1 MDAYKYQLGTLCLL
15 LLPLSVAGQEWS
27 KQDSL
32 RLQQTLNSE
41 QEIRINKVFVKKTE
55 QNMLYHTKPFVD
67 FDPTLPTLKSTIISP
82 KLPFH
87 THNIFRQTNSTFLPT
102 YSRLKINKN
111 ITLHSKSNFSESSN
125 HFHIQTQMDYKL
137 SKKWFLS
144 IYGKQN
150 LDTRRYRGL
159 SSEAIPTTLGSDIV
173 LKIGKGWKLKT
184 SVQYQ
189 YNTIQKRWEWV
200 PQICISY
207 EW

>member
-1 MDAYKYQLGTLCLL
+1 MNVYKYRLSTLCLI
-15 LLPLSVAGQEWS
+15 LLPLSVTGQEWS

-32 RLQQTLNSE
+32 RLQQALNSE
-41 QEIRINKVFVKKTE
+41 QEIRINKEFVKKTE
-55 QNMLYHTKPFVD
+55 QNMLY
-67 FDPTLPTLKSTIISP
+67 
-82 KLPFH
+82 H

-111 ITLHSKSNFSESSN
+111 FTLHSKSNFSESSN

-137 SKKWFLS
+137 SKEWFLS

-150 LDTRRYRGL
+150 LDTRKYRGL

-173 LKIGKGWKLKT
+173 LKVGKGWKLKT
-184 SVQYQ
+184 GVQYQ

-200 PQICISY
+200 PQISISY

>member
-1 MDAYKYQLGTLCLL
+1 MDVYKYQLGTLCLL

-41 QEIRINKVFVKKTE
+41 QEIRINKEFVKKTE
-55 QNMLYHTKPFVD
+55 QNMLYHTKSFVD
-67 FDPTLPTLKSTIISP
+67 FDPTLPTLKSTIISL

-111 ITLHSKSNFSESSN
+111 FTLHSKSNFSESSN

-137 SKKWFLS
+137 SKKWFLN
-144 IYGKQN
+144 IYGEQN

-173 LKIGKGWKLKT
+173 LK
-184 SVQYQ
+184 
-189 YNTIQKRWEWV
+189 
-200 PQICISY
+200 
-207 EW
+207 

>member
-67 FDPTLPTLKSTIISP
+67 FDPTLPILKSTIISP

-87 THNIFRQTNSTFLPT
+87 THN
-102 YSRLKINKN
+102 KN
-111 ITLHSKSNFSESSN
+111 ITLHIKSNFSESSN
-125 HFHIQTQMDYKL
+125 HFHIQTQMVYKL

-173 LKIGKGWKLKT
+173 LKVGKGWKLKT
-184 SVQYQ
+184 GVQYQ

>member
-67 FDPTLPTLKSTIISP
+67 FDPTLPILKSTIISP

-111 ITLHSKSNFSESSN
+111 ITLHSKSTLVKVQTTFISKLKWIISSLKN
-125 HFHIQTQMDYKL
+125 G
-137 SKKWFLS
+137 FLAYMVNK
-144 IYGKQN
+144 IW
-150 LDTRRYRGL
+150 TP
-159 SSEAIPTTLGSDIV
+159 EDIV
-173 LKIGKGWKLKT
+173 DFPLK
-184 SVQYQ
+184 QYQ
-189 YNTIQKRWEWV
+189 
-200 PQICISY
+200 PH
-207 EW
+207 

>member
-1 MDAYKYQLGTLCLL
+1 MFAVASMNLVCSTLVLL
-15 LLPLSVAGQEWS
+15 
-27 KQDSL
+27 
-32 RLQQTLNSE
+32 R
-41 QEIRINKVFVKKTE
+41 IRGV
-55 QNMLYHTKPFVD
+55 
-67 FDPTLPTLKSTIISP
+67 IID
-82 KLPFH
+82 KEYL
-87 THNIFRQTNSTFLPT
+87 TDI
-102 YSRLKINKN
+102 
-111 ITLHSKSNFSESSN
+111 
-125 HFHIQTQMDYKL
+125 YKL

-173 LKIGKGWKLKT
+173 LKVGKGWKLKT
-184 SVQYQ
+184 GVQYQ